1 MDVKLQKKGLD
12 IEIKA
17 HCENQ
22 AKIRSLLNEWRAEY
36 LGSFKMEDTYFN
48 VKSGRLKA
56 RIGDIEDILIQY
68 DRENKRNPKLS
79 NFLVSIIDKN
89 PISFRA

>member
-1 MDVKLQKKGLD
+1 
-12 IEIKA
+12 
-17 HCENQ
+17 
-22 AKIRSLLNEWRAEY
+22 LLNEWRAEY